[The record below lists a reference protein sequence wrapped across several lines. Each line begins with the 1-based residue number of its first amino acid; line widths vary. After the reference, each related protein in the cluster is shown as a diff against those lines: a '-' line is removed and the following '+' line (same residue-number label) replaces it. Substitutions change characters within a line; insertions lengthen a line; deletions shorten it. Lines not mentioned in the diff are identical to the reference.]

1 MIYTIR
7 KYQVSS
13 IVSTTLINCNF
24 FFLLSSRIKRRG
36 EEREKTNKKNKND
49 LGGISR
55 LRQQPHYYRY
65 KYLDETSPA
74 TPKKITNDKRR
85 GPHEPSNGIRA
96 HLPLSY
102 SYGLLRSPLV
112 IFLDIIVLEN
122 NINHILGPHLIV

>member
-1 MIYTIR
+1 LR
-7 KYQVSS
+7 VSS
-13 IVSTTLINCNF
+13 IVSTTFINCKF
-24 FFLLSSRIKRRG
+24 FFCLSLFLLSSHIKRRG

-55 LRQQPHYYRY
+55 LRQQLHYYRY